1 MGIGGKYRTMTKK
14 QKKIVQCPFCDSN
27 RLYFR
32 RGLISDVLISLIVPV
47 RSYTCGSCSRSFRLY
62 GNYFTSKQ
70 ALIHV
75 FGILAVLAV
84 INPQLLLPE
93 SWLLQEET
101 KQAENSPAENA
112 KMELAES
119 EPENELPLLSMAI
132 ANATNSS
139 FQMQNGTVTITN
151 STKAVTLNAVK
162 TTANATQPNATL
174 TNATSKTIL
183 AFNSTEV
190 ANDTVPAEKSK
201 EAVEGKQGLQEGKLK
216 SIYFKE
222 VSGKTR
228 ISLDLGGSPLS
239 YTSFFL
245 RDPNRLVVDIQG
257 KWDYFGPTVLKP
269 ENPIFSRFR
278 IGVYEDKIRMVMDLK
293 GQTPAPVITKTM
305 TGLDIDVK

>member
-1 MGIGGKYRTMTKK
+1 MTKK
-14 QKKIVQCPFCDSN
+14 QKRIIQCPFCDSN

-32 RGLISDVLISLIVPV
+32 RGLVADVLISLLVPV
-47 RSYTCGSCSRSFRLY
+47 RSYSCGSCSRSFRRY

-70 ALIHV
+70 ALIHI
-75 FGILAVLAV
+75 FGALAILAF

-93 SWLLQEET
+93 SWMLQEEQSET
-101 KQAENSPAENA
+101 APAKET
-112 KMELAES
+112 ELIEA

-139 FQMQNGTVTITN
+139 VEVENGTVAIPVAN
-151 STKAVTLNAVK
+151 G
-162 TTANATQPNATL
+162 TANATLINATQSNA
-174 TNATSKTIL
+174 TKGNATSKTIL
-183 AFNSTEV
+183 AFNGTDVSNATT
-190 ANDTVPAEKSK
+190 AAEKAE
-201 EAVEGKQGLQEGKLK
+201 EAPKPEDEKHGLQEGKLK

-222 VSGKTR
+222 VDNKTR

-245 RDPNRLVVDIQG
+245 KDPNRLVVDIQG

-278 IGVYEDKIRMVMDLK
+278 IGIYDDKIRMVMDLK
-293 GQTPAPVITKTM
+293 GQTPAPVINKTGS
-305 TGLDIDVK
+305 GLDIDVK

>member
-1 MGIGGKYRTMTKK
+1 MTKK
-14 QKKIVQCPFCDSN
+14 QKKIIQCPFCDSN

-32 RGLISDVLISLIVPV
+32 RGLVSDVLISLLVPI
-47 RSYTCGSCSRSFRLY
+47 RSYTCGSCSRSFRRY

-70 ALIHV
+70 ALIHI
-75 FGILAVLAV
+75 FGALAILAF

-93 SWLLQEET
+93 SWLLQEEQKVT
-101 KQAENSPAENA
+101 EQTEQAEIEII
-112 KMELAES
+112 ES

-139 FQMQNGTVTITN
+139 FTVENGTIPPSVAN
-151 STKAVTLNAVK
+151 G
-162 TTANATQPNATL
+162 TANATFVNATQE
-174 TNATSKTIL
+174 NSTSKTIL
-183 AFNSTEV
+183 AFNGTDVSNAT
-190 ANDTVPAEKSK
+190 TVAEKPQ
-201 EAVEGKQGLQEGKLK
+201 KQEDEKHGLQEGKLR

-222 VSGKTR
+222 VDSKTR

-245 RDPNRLVVDIQG
+245 KDPNRLVVDIQG

-278 IGVYEDKIRMVMDLK
+278 IGIYDDKIRMVMDLK
-293 GQTPAPVITKTM
+293 GQTPAPVINKTGN
-305 TGLDIDVK
+305 GLDIDVK

>member
-1 MGIGGKYRTMTKK
+1 MTKK
-14 QKKIVQCPFCDSN
+14 QKRIIQCPFCNSN

-32 RGLISDVLISLIVPV
+32 RGLVADVLISLLVPV
-47 RSYTCGSCSRSFRLY
+47 RSYTCGSCSRSFRRY

-70 ALIHV
+70 ALIHI
-75 FGILAVLAV
+75 FGALAILAF

-93 SWLLQEET
+93 SWLLQEE
-101 KQAENSPAENA
+101 QAETAPVEETRT
-112 KMELAES
+112 ELIEA

-139 FQMQNGTVTITN
+139 IAVANG
-151 STKAVTLNAVK
+151 
-162 TTANATQPNATL
+162 TANATTVNATL
-174 TNATSKTIL
+174 SNATQGNATSKTIL
-183 AFNSTEV
+183 AFNGTDVSNAT
-190 ANDTVPAEKSK
+190 TVAEK
-201 EAVEGKQGLQEGKLK
+201 VEEKAQQPEDEKHGLQEGKLK

-222 VSGKTR
+222 VDGKTR

-245 RDPNRLVVDIQG
+245 KDPNRLVVDIQG

-278 IGVYEDKIRMVMDLK
+278 IGIYDDKIRMVMDLK
-293 GQTPAPVITKTM
+293 GQTPAPVINKTGS
-305 TGLDIDVK
+305 GLDIDVK

>member
-1 MGIGGKYRTMTKK
+1 MTKK
-14 QKKIVQCPFCDSN
+14 QKRIVQCPFCDSN

-75 FGILAVLAV
+75 FGVLAILAV

-101 KQAENSPAENA
+101 KQAEKSPAEKA
-112 KMELAES
+112 EMELAES

-139 FQMQNGTVTITN
+139 FQVENGTVTITN
-151 STKAVTLNAVK
+151 ATEADKSNFV
-162 TTANATQPNATL
+162 NAT
-174 TNATSKTIL
+174 TNATTKTIL

-190 ANDTVPAEKSK
+190 ANATVPSEKLEKK
-201 EAVEGKQGLQEGKLK
+201 EAVSEEKQGLQDGKLK

-245 RDPNRLVVDIQG
+245 RDPNRLVVDIHG

-278 IGVYEDKIRMVMDLK
+278 IGIYEDKIRMVMDLK
-293 GQTPAPVITKTM
+293 GQTPAPVITKTAI
-305 TGLDIDVK
+305 GLDIDVK

>member
-1 MGIGGKYRTMTKK
+1 MTKK
-14 QKKIVQCPFCDSN
+14 QKRIVQCPFCDSN

-32 RGLISDVLISLIVPV
+32 RGLISDVLISLIVPA
-47 RSYTCGSCSRSFRLY
+47 RSYTCGSCSRSFRRY

-70 ALIHV
+70 ALTHL
-75 FGILAVLAV
+75 FGLFVIMAV

-93 SWLLQEET
+93 NWLMHEET
-101 KQAENSPAENA
+101 KQVDSVPTEKSEI
-112 KMELAES
+112 ELAES

-139 FQMQNGTVTITN
+139 FQMENGTITISN
-151 STKAVTLNAVK
+151 STEAVLVKRGNA
-162 TTANATQPNATL
+162 TANATQ
-174 TNATSKTIL
+174 TNSTSKTIL

-190 ANDTVPAEKSK
+190 ANATVPSDKVEKNKAASEEK
-201 EAVEGKQGLQEGKLK
+201 HGLQEGKLR

-222 VSGKTR
+222 VGGKTR

-245 RDPNRLVVDIQG
+245 RDPNRLVVDIHG
-257 KWDYFGPTVLKP
+257 KWDYFGPTVLRP

-278 IGVYEDKIRMVMDLK
+278 IGIYEDKIRMVMDLK
-293 GQTPAPVITKTM
+293 GQTPAPVISKTA

>member
-1 MGIGGKYRTMTKK
+1 MTKK
-14 QKKIVQCPFCDSN
+14 QKRIVQCPFCDSN

-32 RGLISDVLISLIVPV
+32 RGLISDVLISLIVPA
-47 RSYTCGSCSRSFRLY
+47 RSYTCGSCSRSFRRY

-70 ALIHV
+70 ALTHL
-75 FGILAVLAV
+75 FGLFVIMAV

-93 SWLLQEET
+93 NWLMHEET
-101 KQAENSPAENA
+101 KQVDSVPTEKSEI
-112 KMELAES
+112 ELAES

-139 FQMQNGTVTITN
+139 FQMENGTITISN
-151 STKAVTLNAVK
+151 STEAVLVKRGNA
-162 TTANATQPNATL
+162 TANATQ
-174 TNATSKTIL
+174 TNSTSKTIL

-190 ANDTVPAEKSK
+190 ANATVPSDKVEKNK
-201 EAVEGKQGLQEGKLK
+201 AVSEEKHGLQEGKLR

-222 VSGKTR
+222 VGGKTR

-245 RDPNRLVVDIQG
+245 RDPNRLVVDIHG

-278 IGVYEDKIRMVMDLK
+278 IGIYEDKIRMVMDLK
-293 GQTPAPVITKTM
+293 GQTPAPVITKTAI
-305 TGLDIDVK
+305 GLDIDVK

>member
-1 MGIGGKYRTMTKK
+1 MTKK
-14 QKKIVQCPFCDSN
+14 QKAIVQCPFCDSN

-32 RGLISDVLISLIVPV
+32 RGLVSDVLISLLVPV
-47 RSYTCGSCSRSFRLY
+47 RSYTCGSCSRSFRRY

-70 ALIHV
+70 ALIHI
-75 FGILAVLAV
+75 FGTLAILAF

-93 SWLLQEET
+93 SWLLKEEP
-101 KQAENSPAENA
+101 QMAAPAEQKEIEIIEA
-112 KMELAES
+112 

-139 FQMQNGTVTITN
+139 VIVENGTVAIA
-151 STKAVTLNAVK
+151 AVNG
-162 TTANATQPNATL
+162 TANARLSNATQV
-174 TNATSKTIL
+174 NATSKTIL
-183 AFNSTEV
+183 AFNGTEV
-190 ANDTVPAEKSK
+190 ENATSSAKAVAEVLKPK
-201 EAVEGKQGLQEGKLK
+201 EEKHGLQEGKLK

-222 VSGKTR
+222 VDSKTR

-245 RDPNRLVVDIQG
+245 KDPNRLVVDIQG

-278 IGVYEDKIRMVMDLK
+278 IGIYDDKIRMVMDLK
-293 GQTPAPVITKTM
+293 GQTPAPVITKTAS
-305 TGLDIDVK
+305 GLDIDVK

>member
-1 MGIGGKYRTMTKK
+1 MAKK
-14 QKKIVQCPFCDSN
+14 QKAIVQCPFCDSN

-32 RGLISDVLISLIVPV
+32 RGLVSDVLISLLVPV
-47 RSYTCGSCSRSFRLY
+47 RSYTCGSCSRSFRRY

-70 ALIHV
+70 ALIHI
-75 FGILAVLAV
+75 FGVLAILAF

-93 SWLLQEET
+93 SWLLQEE
-101 KQAENSPAENA
+101 Q
-112 KMELAES
+112 KMVEPVEQTEIELIET

-139 FQMQNGTVTITN
+139 VMVENGTVAIV
-151 STKAVTLNAVK
+151 AANA
-162 TTANATQPNATL
+162 TANATLNNATQA
-174 TNATSKTIL
+174 NATSKTIL
-183 AFNSTEV
+183 AFNGTEV
-190 ANDTVPAEKSK
+190 GNATSSAKAVVEVKKPKKEKH
-201 EAVEGKQGLQEGKLK
+201 GLQEGKLR

-222 VSGKTR
+222 VDNKTR

-245 RDPNRLVVDIQG
+245 KDPNRLVVDIQG

-278 IGVYEDKIRMVMDLK
+278 IGIYDDKIRMVMDLK
-293 GQTPAPVITKTM
+293 GQTPAPVINKTGS
-305 TGLDIDVK
+305 GLDIDVK

>member
-1 MGIGGKYRTMTKK
+1 MTKK

-32 RGLISDVLISLIVPV
+32 RGLVSDVLISLIVPI

-62 GNYFTSKQ
+62 GNYFTSRQ

-75 FGILAVLAV
+75 FGVLAILAV

-93 SWLLQEET
+93 SWLLKEET
-101 KQAENSPAENA
+101 RQIENFPAEKA
-112 KMELAES
+112 EIELAES

-132 ANATNSS
+132 VNATNSS

-151 STKAVTLNAVK
+151 A
-162 TTANATQPNATL
+162 TA
-174 TNATSKTIL
+174 NATSKTIL
-183 AFNSTEV
+183 AFNGTEV
-190 ANDTVPAEKSK
+190 ANATVPVEKTEQSH
-201 EAVEGKQGLQEGKLK
+201 EAIEEKQGLQEGKLR